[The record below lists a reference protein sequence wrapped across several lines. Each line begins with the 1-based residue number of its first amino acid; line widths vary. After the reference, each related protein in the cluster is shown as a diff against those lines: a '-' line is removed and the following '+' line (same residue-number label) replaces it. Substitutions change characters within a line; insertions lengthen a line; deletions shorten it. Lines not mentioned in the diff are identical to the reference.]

1 MKSKL
6 LSLAIALVALF
17 TAGSAEATPSKTP
30 NQQANSAVTY
40 STTIE
45 NQLNPRSVSQDE
57 IIEKDSPKPTKKK
70 RHLAAKIITGIGV
83 AFGLVVAIFVLSY
96 TAAQH

>member
-6 LSLAIALVALF
+6 FSLIIVFGALF
-17 TAGSAEATPSKTP
+17 STGSAVSVTPYTP
-30 NQQANSAVTY
+30 NQEINSVVDHSKIGNKISPT
-40 STTIE
+40 SMSQEE
-45 NQLNPRSVSQDE
+45 NTQ
-57 IIEKDSPKPTKKK
+57 KDSPKPTKKK

>member
-17 TAGSAEATPSKTP
+17 TAGSAEAAPSKTP

-45 NQLNPRSVSQDE
+45 NLLNPRSVSQDE

>member
-6 LSLAIALVALF
+6 FSLIIVFGALF
-17 TAGSAEATPSKTP
+17 STGSAVSVTHYTP
-30 NQQANSAVTY
+30 NQEINSVVDQSKIGNKISPT
-40 STTIE
+40 
-45 NQLNPRSVSQDE
+45 SVSQE
-57 IIEKDSPKPTKKK
+57 ENTQKDSPKPTKKK

-96 TAAQH
+96 TASQH

>member
-6 LSLAIALVALF
+6 FSLAIALVALF
-17 TAGSAEATPSKTP
+17 TAGSAEATSIKTP

-40 STTIE
+40 STTIG